1 MFTCLYL
8 LGSTHATAH
17 RQSRVAATHALPFS
31 PMCRGIFTLGHQ
43 AAGRCDDIR
52 RARISDIIKP
62 FKVSGVG
69 PAQCDMVMLM
79 INGGKANKSGKPEY
93 MGLAACVRHGAA
105 RHQDQQPRGSIPA
118 AHDPA
123 SRCRRHVASR
133 HLRGPG
139 RPAQGAPALPGGLE
153 FSCGAWMQ

>member
-93 MGLAACVRHGAA
+93 MGLVRHKDVECCGINALVELLFVQYTLEKA
-105 RHQDQQPRGSIPA
+105 PMPKIGSL
-118 AHDPA
+118 HW
-123 SRCRRHVASR
+123 SVHVTTSPLA
-133 HLRGPG
+133 
-139 RPAQGAPALPGGLE
+139 
-153 FSCGAWMQ
+153 